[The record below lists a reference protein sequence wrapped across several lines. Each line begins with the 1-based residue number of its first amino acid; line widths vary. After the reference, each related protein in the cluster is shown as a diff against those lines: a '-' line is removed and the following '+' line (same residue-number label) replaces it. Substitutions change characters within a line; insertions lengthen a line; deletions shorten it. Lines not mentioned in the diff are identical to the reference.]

1 MPLSLSPFIT
11 VLKDNA
17 WANILRLTS
26 GFMVACEWVFRSV
39 SLFHLGSLTKEQIDS
54 EAMRAGGRQFP
65 DKGLFFFFLPEPN
78 SLLRPAK
85 VSAYRLL
92 LSVSSVSSSMRRGIF
107 LTWDDSSPRN
117 KTFFLKITNQWHC
130 RATRAN
136 HLSTTQNKHAN
147 TATHVNRRWCWCNSI
162 IIAMDIM
169 VNCSIDN

>member
-17 WANILRLTS
+17 WANISRLTS

-39 SLFHLGSLTKEQIDS
+39 SLFHLGSLTKVQIDS
-54 EAMRAGGRQFP
+54 EAMWAGGRQFP
-65 DKGLFFFFLPEPN
+65 DKGHFFFFLPEPN
-78 SLLRPAK
+78 SLPQPSK

-92 LSVSSVSSSMRRGIF
+92 LSVCSVSSSMRRGIF

-117 KTFFLKITNQWHC
+117 KKTKQTNQWHC

-136 HLSTTQNKHAN
+136 HPSTTQNKHVN